1 MSVWERKEGSPPPLF
16 LSSSGKKDG
25 SGSLSEKDPGAFPPL
40 ARVIHSG
47 WLGGEERGKH
57 FVYLPTFPSSSS
69 SASSPCLL
77 IEASWEAVGGT
88 HIFRV
93 WEEMKV
99 LS

>member
-1 MSVWERKEGSPPPLF
+1 MGVDRYLKKTQGLFPLPHP
-16 LSSSGKKDG
+16 G
-25 SGSLSEKDPGAFPPL
+25 DPFRL
-40 ARVIHSG
+40 A
-47 WLGGEERGKH
+47 WGGERGKH